1 MIKIILQGSKIS
13 LEVKNKAQKGGY
25 MAENVLKIEYVP
37 IDSINPYPNNAKLH
51 PAEQIE
57 QIKKSIEEFG
67 MNDPIGVWNNEVV
80 EGHGRLIALMELG
93 YEEVPIIRLDDLSD
107 EKRRAYMLVHNKL
120 TMNSDYDL
128 TILQEELEDIIN
140 ISMDEYGF
148 DIGAIEIDDIDNEIL
163 NPKEPIA
170 KELGEANNYVVLEFF
185 TEEEWIRAQQIF
197 GLEKVQT
204 ADKNEN
210 IRRHGI
216 GRVISGVEVLDALEG
231 AGDED

>member
-1 MIKIILQGSKIS
+1 MHGSKIS

>member
-1 MIKIILQGSKIS
+1 MS
-13 LEVKNKAQKGGY
+13 EVKNEAQKGEY

-67 MNDPIGVWNNEVV
+67 MKDPIGVWNNEVV
-80 EGHGRLIALMELG
+80 EGHGRLIALTELG

-128 TILQEELEDIIN
+128 EVLAEELEGIID
-140 ISMDEYGF
+140 ISMDQYGF

-185 TEEEWIRAQQIF
+185 TEDEWIRAQQIF
-197 GLEKVQT
+197 GLERVQT

-216 GRVISGVEVLDALEG
+216 GRVVAGEEVLDALER
-231 AGDED
+231 AMDED